1 MCLPAA
7 STPRA
12 SELPDWEEGNEDGT
26 GHIELNDHDGDGRGM
41 PVDDYFGDARR
52 MVPAHVDNAIGALY
66 ELGVITGTN
75 NRVGRGGRFEPFAL
89 VTRAQMASI
98 VMRALGHTDLRP
110 AGVIAQS
117 TVDSTQVS
125 ARDEDFAPVM
135 DARIEV
141 IASDYADVAFDD
153 DGECVTDRFIIR
165 VSTGS
170 APCRIDF
177 RDELTEVNGNATFDV
192 GTGRRNPFVIA
203 GGNGVSYTVNR
214 VSRDPA
220 ARFTLWVWSG
230 EVGDTVDD
238 ETELIEPASANTVR
252 PRLPAVE
259 AVIAGGSSTHVRM
272 GSSVTYTVQLVDEDG
287 DPVGP
292 PGGGED
298 GFIGVVSKIRQSI
311 DSVSGAPIEDDPDTF
326 PDEAFESAVE
336 IERVNLPELLVPDS
350 GGRFTVTVTHPDR
363 NAGVNDPDVGVRV
376 TLEPVPGNDLKIVDI
391 TTPIGTVNRPPGA
404 SSVVTSW
411 DSAYVRFSDDD
422 RRAAVATLETTPWSL
437 LEPGLPSGHSIRIV
451 VVDQYGGAFRNSA
464 RSYYVTAS
472 ATGDEEGFA
481 MNSD

>member
-1 MCLPAA
+1 
-7 STPRA
+7 
-12 SELPDWEEGNEDGT
+12 
-26 GHIELNDHDGDGRGM
+26 
-41 PVDDYFGDARR
+41 